1 MAETPRKKTYRL
13 EKEIEKAVGVWCK
26 KNGYYWRK
34 FTSPAQRGVPDRIA
48 ISPTGKVGFLELKRK
63 GQKPTDLQVKEI
75 MDILEHRGNAT
86 WVDNYEDAITFLEGL
101 RS

>member
-1 MAETPRKKTYRL
+1 MAQEPRKRNYRL
-13 EKEIEKAVGVWCK
+13 EKDLEKAIGVWCK

-34 FTSPAQRGVPDRIA
+34 FVSTSHRGVPDRIA
-48 ISPTGKVGFLELKRK
+48 ISPTGGVGFLELKRK